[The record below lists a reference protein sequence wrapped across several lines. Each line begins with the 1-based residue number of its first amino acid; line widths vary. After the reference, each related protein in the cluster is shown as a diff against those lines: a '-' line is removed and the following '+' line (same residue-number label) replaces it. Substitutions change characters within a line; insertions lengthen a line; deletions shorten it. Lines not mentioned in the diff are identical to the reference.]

1 MATFYQAP
9 RRSSTDLNGK
19 SGVTWLPIA
28 VTNGAFPS
36 SKFITRKNRL
46 DDGRRAS
53 SRKRDIA
60 YILISR
66 ISDNG
71 SYEVTEILDDAAY
84 RSFFFFFLFL
94 TPAISSHTRGLIKV
108 DLFVLLAI
116 KFHLRC
122 LNFVSV
128 FRPSFY
134 VSVCWMNTM
143 EAFATATL

>member
-36 SKFITRKNRL
+36 SKFITRKNRP

-84 RSFFFFFLFL
+84 CSFFFFFF
-94 TPAISSHTRGLIKV
+94 
-108 DLFVLLAI
+108 
-116 KFHLRC
+116 
-122 LNFVSV
+122 
-128 FRPSFY
+128 
-134 VSVCWMNTM
+134 
-143 EAFATATL
+143 

>member
-36 SKFITRKNRL
+36 SKFITRKNRP
-46 DDGRRAS
+46 DDGRTAS
-53 SRKRDIA
+53 SRKSDIA

-84 RSFFFFFLFL
+84 CSFFLFFFFFLFL
-94 TPAISSHTRGLIKV
+94 TLAISSHTRGLIKV

-128 FRPSFY
+128 FRPSFH
-134 VSVCWMNTM
+134 VSVC
-143 EAFATATL
+143 